1 MKKYAGLTLVVVM
14 CAATA
19 MAYGFTKTAT
29 ASPAHSNEH
38 EGDVMLKTLDLSL
51 ATKLKDYLLIIDRLK
66 KISDAESVAKP
77 ANKVRVL
84 SGDKAAPRS
93 TLAKLKPGMP
103 WWSEYELNMVVY
115 SDEARSAVVNG
126 QFVREG
132 DAVRADIIVKKIASQ
147 SVTLARQ
154 NDTKTL
160 FVKSR

>member
-66 KISDAESVAKP
+66 KISDA
-77 ANKVRVL
+77 R
-84 SGDKAAPRS
+84 GGPRFR
-93 TLAKLKPGMP
+93 AGC
-103 WWSEYELNMVVY
+103 Y
-115 SDEARSAVVNG
+115 SISNSKRD
-126 QFVREG
+126 
-132 DAVRADIIVKKIASQ
+132 
-147 SVTLARQ
+147 
-154 NDTKTL
+154 
-160 FVKSR
+160 